1 MPIPLSVLL
10 VEDSPSD
17 AALSLR
23 HLTKAGFELTHLRVE
38 TAAQMREALRT
49 HSWDIVLCDF
59 SLPGFNATSALATLQ
74 ETSLDIPFIVV
85 SGSIGDETAIELMR
99 NGARDYLMKNNMA
112 RLAPAVERELREAA
126 LRREQRAAEKR
137 LRLSIRV
144 FESADEGIIVTDA
157 QGDIV
162 ATNPAFEKITGYR
175 EVDVLGRNPRF
186 LKSGR
191 HDSNFFRNLWNNLL
205 SGGHWSGEI
214 WNRRK
219 NGEIHPAWMTLSAV
233 KDAAGSISN
242 YVGMFSDRSAILEA
256 RERVDFL
263 SHHDAMT
270 GLPNRALLR
279 DRLQQALDTAAAE
292 HHKVAVLLLNVD
304 RLQRIN
310 DSLGHDA
317 GDAVIRE
324 LANRLATQVAPGDT
338 LARLGSDEFVM
349 VLTHCDNADEI
360 MVIAQKLTKE
370 VARPLRLNQD
380 ELLITAC
387 IGITVYPDDGMET
400 ADLLKGADTALS
412 LVKNDGPNSVRFF
425 TAEMNARALRRIAL
439 ENRLR
444 HAMERK
450 ELLLHF
456 QPQISIGTGRIC
468 GMEALIRWENPELG
482 LISPVDFIPLAEETG
497 LILPIG
503 EWVIQ
508 TACAQ
513 NKAWQE
519 AGLPQVCVAVN
530 VSAHQFVAGTLPAII
545 ARTLNDSGLDPAY
558 LEIELTESVMMRD
571 PESCLRQITE
581 LRRLG
586 VSVSLDDFGTGYSS
600 LAYLSRFTIDKLK
613 IDQSF
618 IRHITTDAR
627 SAAITT
633 ASIALAR
640 SLGTTVIA
648 EGVETQGQLD
658 YLSKAGCDAI
668 QGYLISHP
676 LPPEKMALLLADAQ
690 VMQALLSSA
699 LP

>member
-1 MPIPLSVLL
+1 MSIPLSVLL

-17 AALSLR
+17 AALCIR
-23 HLTKAGFELTHLRVE
+23 HLTKAGFDLAHLRVE
-38 TAAQMREALRT
+38 TAAQMREALRAQ
-49 HSWDIVLCDF
+49 SWDIVLCDF
-59 SLPGFNATSALATLQ
+59 SLPGFNAISALATLQ

-99 NGARDYLMKNNMA
+99 NGARDYLMKSNMA

-126 LRREQRAAEKR
+126 LRRERRATEKR

-175 EVDVLGRNPRF
+175 EFDVLGRNPRF

-191 HDSNFFRNLWNNLL
+191 QDNDFFRNLWNSLL
-205 SGGHWSGEI
+205 SGGHWSGEL

-233 KDAAGSISN
+233 KDAAGTVTN

-279 DRLQQALDTAAAE
+279 DRMQQAIDAAAAG
-292 HHKVAVLLLNVD
+292 HDKVAVLLLNVD

-324 LANRLATQVAPGDT
+324 LASRLATQVAPGDT

-349 VLTHCDNADEI
+349 VLTHCANADEI
-360 MVIAQKLTKE
+360 MAVAQKLTQE
-370 VARPLRLNQD
+370 VARPLRLVHD
-380 ELLITAC
+380 ELLLTAC

-412 LVKNDGPNSVRFF
+412 LVKEDGPNSVRFF

-439 ENRLR
+439 ENHLR
-444 HAMERK
+444 HAIERE

-456 QPQISIGTGRIC
+456 QPQMSIGTGRIC
-468 GMEALIRWENPELG
+468 GMEALVRWESPELG
-482 LISPVDFIPLAEETG
+482 LIPPTDFIALAEETG
-497 LILPIG
+497 LILTIG
-503 EWVIQ
+503 EWVMQ
-508 TACAQ
+508 AACAQ
-513 NKAWQE
+513 NKAWQD
-519 AGLPQVCVAVN
+519 AGLPHMRVAVN
-530 VSAHQFVAGTLPAII
+530 VSAHQFAAGTLPAIVVK
-545 ARTLNDSGLDPAY
+545 TLKDSGLDPSS

-571 PESCLRQITE
+571 PESCLQQITQ

-618 IRHITTDAR
+618 IRQITTDAR

-640 SLGTTVIA
+640 SLGTLVIA

-658 YLSKAGCDAI
+658 YLCKAGCDAI
-668 QGYLISHP
+668 QGYLVSHP
-676 LPPEKMALLLADAQ
+676 LPPEKMALLLNDEQ
-690 VMQALLSSA
+690 VIQALVSSA
-699 LP
+699 LT